1 MGGSI
6 LMEEINTTLT
16 LIKLVEILLGLI
28 IIPLAV
34 AIWNLIKGMRCQLRS
49 DMLHTYYANKDEKKI
64 RQYELE
70 NFVYLYKAY
79 KALKGN
85 SFIDKIYTE
94 VMSWEVIT

>member
-49 DMLHTYYANKDEKKI
+49 DMLHIYYANKDEKKI

>member
-1 MGGSI
+1 M
-6 LMEEINTTLT
+6 MEEINATLT
-16 LIKLVEILLGLI
+16 IIKLVEILLGVI
-28 IIPLAV
+28 IIPLSV

-49 DMLHTYYANKDEKKI
+49 DMLHIYYGYKDSKRI

-85 SFIDKIYTE
+85 SFIDKINKE

>member
-1 MGGSI
+1 
-6 LMEEINTTLT
+6 MEEINATLT
-16 LIKLVEILLGLI
+16 IIKLVEILLGVI
-28 IIPLAV
+28 IIPLSV

-49 DMLHTYYANKDEKKI
+49 DMLHIYYEYKDNKRI

-85 SFIDKIYTE
+85 SFIDKINEE
-94 VMSWEVIT
+94 VMSWEVVT

>member
-1 MGGSI
+1 
-6 LMEEINTTLT
+6 MEEINTTLT

-49 DMLHTYYANKDEKKI
+49 DMLHIYYANKDEKKI